1 MGALVRFIL
10 LLAIAAV
17 AATWYFGFDAVAWLR
32 DRGTPALVAAAER
45 IASLGRDAPRPAG
58 SQTAAA
64 GSQAAATNP
73 EGGSGTGG
81 TQNRAPAVA
90 VVPGQV
96 ERKPMP
102 VVLDT
107 VGAVQP
113 VASVS
118 IRPRIDS
125 QIVQIHVKEGDA
137 VKTGDPILSLDARS
151 IEAQIRQAEAAIE
164 KDSAQIAQSQRD
176 LARIETLL
184 TTNVASRQ
192 QADTARTALAM
203 HQATLAADLATL
215 ENLKVLR
222 TYYDIRSPVDGRIG
236 SIPLKVGSTVRT
248 GDQTPL
254 AVINQINPVYVSFA
268 VPQTSLPMLQQAM
281 RAGPVRVD
289 VTIPESDGPP
299 LQGGI
304 AFMENTVEVGSGTL
318 TVKAEVANREERLWP
333 GLFVRARVTFRTD
346 PQSVTVPQ
354 AAVQVGQK
362 GPFVFVIKPD
372 QTVELR
378 PVVVDRT
385 IDGQTVIAKGLEG
398 GERVVV
404 DGQLRLV
411 PGARVEIRNDSAPQ
425 PAAKPAAAAS
435 S

>member
-1 MGALVRFIL
+1 
-10 LLAIAAV
+10 
-17 AATWYFGFDAVAWLR
+17 
-32 DRGTPALVAAAER
+32 
-45 IASLGRDAPRPAG
+45 
-58 SQTAAA
+58 
-64 GSQAAATNP
+64 
-73 EGGSGTGG
+73 
-81 TQNRAPAVA
+81 
-90 VVPGQV
+90 
-96 ERKPMP
+96 MP

-118 IRPRIDS
+118 IRPRVDS

-137 VKTGDPILSLDARS
+137 VRKGDPLISLDARS
-151 IEAQIRQAEAAIE
+151 IEAQIRQAEAMVE
-164 KDSAQIAQSQRD
+164 KDRAQIAQGQRD

-192 QADTARTALAM
+192 QADTARTALSVL
-203 HQATLAADLATL
+203 QATLAADTATL

-236 SIPLKVGSTVRT
+236 SLPLKVGSTVRT
-248 GDQTPL
+248 GDQTAL
-254 AVINQINPVYVSFA
+254 AVVNQINPVYVSFA
-268 VPQTSLPMLQQAM
+268 VPQTSLPMLQQAL

-289 VTIPESDGPP
+289 VTIPESDGAP
-299 LQGGI
+299 LQGRV
-304 AFMENTVEVGSGTL
+304 AFIENTVDVGSGTL
-318 TVKAEVANREERLWP
+318 TVKAEVENREERLWP
-333 GLFVRARVTFRTD
+333 GLFVRTRLTFRTD
-346 PQSVTVPQ
+346 PESVTAPQ

-362 GPFVFVIKPD
+362 GPYVFVIKPD

-385 IDGQTVIAKGLEG
+385 VDGQAVIAKGLQG
-398 GERVVV
+398 GERIVL

-411 PGARVEIRNDSAPQ
+411 PGAKVEIRDNTAPQ
-425 PAAKPAAAAS
+425 PAGKPAAAAS